1 MTTQKNFQNG
11 IYGAASV
18 NSAINVEST
27 QWTKYSAEQ
36 GHGFAAEDANALFD
50 RLCGKT
56 VDKVGLNNE
65 LNGADRIVNGTPIQT
80 KYCRSAYD
88 SVDACF
94 GADGMFRYPGQKI
107 EVPKG
112 QKEEA
117 IRFMENRIKSG
128 KVPGVSDPAKAQDM
142 VVEGHYNYE
151 QSLKIAKAGNIES
164 IKFDILNQ
172 MVTCVCSAGLSFVLT
187 YATSRI
193 GGISR
198 KEALRQAAI
207 QALQTGATTLAAG
220 VAVQQLLR
228 TQVGRNMAA
237 GATKAARKGIDLLWK
252 TDFGRKLIEKTMS
265 GILGKAI
272 IGNAAKNAC
281 TKLLRS
287 NIFTTTAVT
296 VASTVPD
303 IVKAC
308 RGRKS
313 WKQVGKNAAVN
324 ATGAATGA
332 AGYWAGAAIGSLIL
346 PGVGT
351 VVGGVIGSIGG
362 GMLGSAGSKKALD
375 KVADDDAV
383 LCIKHLQDAITS
395 LCERAN
401 ISSEEELADIMK
413 RMKKENAFRQSFFEK
428 MYKAGGKKHD
438 GELMRQFA
446 ENELHKYFFV

>member
-1 MTTQKNFQNG
+1 MNNIQNG
-11 IYGAASV
+11 IYGTTSV

-50 RLCGKT
+50 SLCGKN

-94 GADGMFRYPGQKI
+94 GTDGQFRYPGQKI

-112 QKEEA
+112 QKEDA
-117 IRFMENRIKSG
+117 VRYMENRIRNG
-128 KVPGVSDPAKAQDM
+128 KVPGLSDPAKAKDM
-142 VVEGHYNYE
+142 IVEGHYTYE
-151 QSLKIAKAGNIES
+151 QAQKIAKAGNIES
-164 IKFDILNQ
+164 IKFDIMNQ
-172 MVTCVCSAGLSFVLT
+172 MVTCACAAGLSFVVT
-187 YATSRI
+187 YAVSRI

-198 KEALRQAAI
+198 KEALKQAAK

-237 GATKAARKGIDLLWK
+237 GVTKAAKKSINMLWR
-252 TDFGRKLIEKTMS
+252 TDVGRRIIEKTMS
-265 GILGKAI
+265 GILGKAV

-287 NIFTTTAVT
+287 NVFTTAAVT

-303 IVKAC
+303 VIKAC

-324 ATGAATGA
+324 VVGAGTG
-332 AGYWAGAAIGSLIL
+332 AIGSWGGAALGTLLL
-346 PGVGT
+346 PGIGT
-351 VVGGVIGSIGG
+351 AVGGVLGGIGG
-362 GMLGSAGSKKALD
+362 GMIGSFGSKKALD
-375 KVADDDAV
+375 HVADDDSV
-383 LCIKHLQDAITS
+383 LCIKYLQEAIVS
-395 LCERAN
+395 LCEQAD
-401 ISSEEELADIMK
+401 ISSQEELADIMQS
-413 RMKKENAFRQSFFEK
+413 MKKNNVLRQSFFEK
-428 MYKAGGKKHD
+428 MYKAGGKSHN

-446 ENELHKYFFV
+446 ESKLHKYFVD

>member
-172 MVTCVCSAGLSFVLT
+172 MVTCACSAGLSFVLT
-187 YATSRI
+187 YMTRKTKFGNMLI
-193 GGISR
+193 G
-198 KEALRQAAI
+198 
-207 QALQTGATTLAAG
+207 
-220 VAVQQLLR
+220 
-228 TQVGRNMAA
+228 
-237 GATKAARKGIDLLWK
+237 
-252 TDFGRKLIEKTMS
+252 
-265 GILGKAI
+265 
-272 IGNAAKNAC
+272 
-281 TKLLRS
+281 
-287 NIFTTTAVT
+287 
-296 VASTVPD
+296 
-303 IVKAC
+303 
-308 RGRKS
+308 
-313 WKQVGKNAAVN
+313 
-324 ATGAATGA
+324 
-332 AGYWAGAAIGSLIL
+332 
-346 PGVGT
+346 
-351 VVGGVIGSIGG
+351 
-362 GMLGSAGSKKALD
+362 
-375 KVADDDAV
+375 
-383 LCIKHLQDAITS
+383 
-395 LCERAN
+395 
-401 ISSEEELADIMK
+401 
-413 RMKKENAFRQSFFEK
+413 
-428 MYKAGGKKHD
+428 
-438 GELMRQFA
+438 
-446 ENELHKYFFV
+446 